1 MKKKVDMKNIR
12 DYEHYDKQRSPEE
25 LENHLDSRYD
35 CESDLMK
42 SLMHQAIDKFNIKT
56 FYELAITNE
65 SLWSINDWP
74 EGEGFGSSDRYWSFK
89 SVEDTLKSNR
99 KFLIAEKELAEL
111 NGMTECPL
119 NDDVHKYMAQKLVK
133 SFSQGLGA

>member
-1 MKKKVDMKNIR
+1 MKQKVDMKNIR
-12 DYEHYDKQRSPEE
+12 DYEHYDKHRSPKE
-25 LENHLDSRYD
+25 LEDHIDSRYD

-42 SLMHQAIDKFNIKT
+42 SLMSQAIYKFDIKT

-74 EGEGFGSSDRYWSFK
+74 EGEGFGSSDRYWSLK

-99 KFLIAEKELAEL
+99 KFLIAEKELVEL
-111 NGMTECPL
+111 NGLTECPL
-119 NDDVHKYMAQKLVK
+119 NDDVHKYINERMVA
-133 SFSQGLGA
+133 

>member
-1 MKKKVDMKNIR
+1 MKKKVDMIYIR

-74 EGEGFGSSDRYWSFK
+74 EGITSGQNFGWNSEDFPSK
-89 SVEDTLKSNR
+89 PINKMIINKLNVEYY
-99 KFLIAEKELAEL
+99 F
-111 NGMTECPL
+111 TEFIRVKCEVL
-119 NDDVHKYMAQKLVK
+119 LYKKYNPNYNFEIGISL
-133 SFSQGLGA
+133 